1 MSVSEVP
8 KSTVALFRTATL
20 FTAIAVAMGSVV
32 CATESGFECGNWP
45 GCTDSALLPSGQV
58 ATFLYRNPWIE
69 MIHRVSAVLAGP
81 LALAAGIMALRLKR
95 VNPVVR
101 VLPWVTM
108 VGAVI
113 AGAFGRMA
121 VLGLPFPVWGGAVDL
136 AAALV
141 AMGAM
146 VVATVALERT
156 PAVWFTSKVG
166 TLAWLSLAL
175 LVAMHIVSLF
185 AAGPGSY
192 TRCLSWPVWD
202 LIAAD
207 RAASG
212 TLQVVRFVLSVLA
225 AGVILATV
233 ALAWR
238 QASLK
243 RPATAAGQL
252 LGVVVAF
259 GIVIRQ
265 TGSDDFGVLF
275 SLATVALL
283 WTLTLLGA
291 LASLETVPDA
301 DQGKAGESR
310 AADAQESPAGP
321 VS

>member
-8 KSTVALFRTATL
+8 KSTVMLFRAATL
-20 FTAIAVAMGSVV
+20 FTLIAVAMGSVV

-45 GCTDSALLPSGQV
+45 GCTDSALLPTGQV

-69 MIHRVSAVLAGP
+69 MIHRVSAILAGP

-95 VNPVVR
+95 VNPLVR
-101 VLPWVTM
+101 VLPWVTV
-108 VGAVI
+108 VGAIV

-156 PAVWFTSKVG
+156 PAVWFTSTVG
-166 TLAWLSLAL
+166 TLAWVSLAL
-175 LVAMHIVSLF
+175 LVSMHIVSLF

-207 RAASG
+207 HAASG
-212 TLQVVRFVLSVLA
+212 ALQVARFGLSVA
-225 AGVILATV
+225 AAVAILTTV
-233 ALAWR
+233 ALGWR

-243 RPATAAGQL
+243 RAATATAQL
-252 LGVVVAF
+252 LGVVGAF
-259 GIVIRQ
+259 GFVIRQ
-265 TGSDDFGVLF
+265 TGSDDLGVLF

-283 WTLTLLGA
+283 WALTLLGS
-291 LASLETVPDA
+291 LASLETVPEA
-301 DQGKAGESR
+301 DQGDLGEPLASG
-310 AADAQESPAGP
+310 AQESATGP
-321 VS
+321 ES

>member
-8 KSTVALFRTATL
+8 KSTVMLFRAATL
-20 FTAIAVAMGSVV
+20 FTLLAVAMGSVV

-45 GCTDSALLPSGQV
+45 GCTDSALLPTGQV

-69 MIHRVSAVLAGP
+69 MIHRITAILAGP
-81 LALAAGIMALRLKR
+81 LALAAGILAVRLKH
-95 VNPVVR
+95 VNPLVR
-101 VLPWVTM
+101 VLPWVTV
-108 VGAVI
+108 VGAII
-113 AGAFGRMA
+113 AGVFGRMA
-121 VLGLPFPVWGGAVDL
+121 VLGLPFPVWGGAADL

-156 PAVWFTSKVG
+156 PSAWFTSKVG
-166 TLAWLSLAL
+166 TLSWLSLAL
-175 LVAMHIVSLF
+175 LVAMHLVSLF

-212 TLQVVRFVLSVLA
+212 ALQVARFVLSVLA
-225 AGVILATV
+225 AGAILATF
-233 ALAWR
+233 ALARR

-243 RPATAAGQL
+243 RPATAVAQL
-252 LGVVVAF
+252 LGVVLAF
-259 GIVIRQ
+259 GFVIRQ
-265 TGSDDFGVLF
+265 TGSDDLGVLF

-301 DQGKAGESR
+301 APGSFDESR
-310 AADAQESPAGP
+310 PAAAQESPTGP